1 MVPIVKQNAGFV
13 ELEEACGFRM
23 SPGAFKSIRE
33 EERDNNRL
41 KWFTVQRRPKPSSVK
56 LLKSEE
62 WERLRAAVKSNRQL
76 IEGKSLNE
84 AVAIVSLSI
93 RCNRSTLDG
102 LTSDMH
108 FWRKSK

>member
-1 MVPIVKQNAGFV
+1 MATKVKKLTDEQRFIAAKKLCEMDFQLWFKSLNKSQALL

-62 WERLRAAVKSNRQL
+62 WERTEKCLGWM
-76 IEGKSLNE
+76 E
-84 AVAIVSLSI
+84 
-93 RCNRSTLDG
+93 
-102 LTSDMH
+102 
-108 FWRKSK
+108 